1 MSIEK
6 FIPVEQIKTQLKSD
20 VAQKE
25 IMTETSGCEKRE
37 PYVLMVLG
45 DSMEP
50 EFMNE
55 EIIVIEPDLPPQDGA
70 FVIAQHNDEHIFR
83 QLLIKGDQW
92 IIHPLNSNYP
102 DQVLSGPDDIHG
114 VITQKK
120 SPGGRK
126 NRKNYAY

>member
-6 FIPVEQIKTQLKSD
+6 TIPIEQITIGSEP
-20 VAQKE
+20 KE
-25 IMTETSGCEKRE
+25 NMEESGCEKRE

-55 EIIVIEPDLPPQDGA
+55 EIIVIEPDLPPKNGSY
-70 FVIAQHNDEHIFR
+70 VIAHHNDEYTLR
-83 QLLIKGDQW
+83 QLLIKDQQW
-92 IIHPLNSNYP
+92 IIHALNPNYP
-102 DQVLSGPDDIHG
+102 DQVLSGPEAVHG

-126 NRKNYAY
+126 NRKNYEY